1 MLNVLWSISALLTG
15 VAFLGIANGLMFTL
29 LGVRMSIDGVSSQ
42 MIGIVGSAYF
52 LGLLSGTVF
61 CGRVIARV
69 GHIRAFTTF
78 AAIAAVACLLHI
90 LIAPV
95 WAWALFRIAMGFC
108 SAGLFMIAESWL
120 QYVATHDIRG
130 RIYACYAIASSAGA
144 GVGPLLINLGDPASY
159 EIFVIGAILFSIC
172 LLPVALTHVGDPEH
186 EEDSRFGIRELFAI
200 SPVAVTGAVCAG
212 MVSGAIATMSAVFAE
227 RIGLSAVYISLF
239 VSAMRLGGF
248 SMQYP
253 IGALSDRFDRR
264 RVLIFL
270 CLGAAVASLLYLAPI
285 AGLPLVILALAVVFG
300 ALNQPIQAL
309 IVSHAYD
316 YVERKDFV
324 ATSAG
329 LLFAYGLGAIIG
341 PIAAAPMMDLLG
353 PSGLFVFAAA
363 VLLVY
368 GGYVAY
374 RMRQRDAVPH
384 DVKTDFVVIPKEI
397 PAAAKLDPRA
407 QREPASDEQKSA
419 EARRIQRELD
429 EIRWS

>member
-1 MLNVLWSISALLTG
+1 
-15 VAFLGIANGLMFTL
+15 
-29 LGVRMSIDGVSSQ
+29 

-69 GHIRAFTTF
+69 GHIRAFTAF
-78 AAIAAVACLLHI
+78 AAIAAIACLLHI

-120 QYVATHDIRG
+120 QYVATNEIRG
-130 RIYACYAIASSAGA
+130 RIYAFYAIASSAGA

-159 EIFVIGAILFSIC
+159 EIFVVGAILFSIC
-172 LLPVALTHVGDPEH
+172 LLPVALTHVGDPDH
-186 EEDSRFGIRELFAI
+186 EEASRFGIRELFAI
-200 SPVAVTGAVCAG
+200 SPVAVVGAVCAG
-212 MVSGAIATMSAVFAE
+212 LVGGAIAALNAVFAE

-239 VSAMRLGGF
+239 VTAMRLGGF

-264 RVLIFL
+264 RVLICL
-270 CLGAAVASLLYLAPI
+270 CLGAAAAALLYLAPI
-285 AGLPLVILALAVVFG
+285 AGLPLIILPLAVIFG
-300 ALNQPIQAL
+300 GLNQPIYGL
-309 IVSHAYD
+309 IVAHAYD

-324 ATSAG
+324 AASAG
-329 LLFAYGLGAIIG
+329 LLFAFGLGAIIG
-341 PIAAAPMMDLLG
+341 PLVAAPAMGALG
-353 PSGLFVFAAA
+353 PSGLFVYAA
-363 VLLVY
+363 VVLLGY
-368 GGYVAY
+368 GGFVAY
-374 RMRQRDAVPH
+374 RMRQRDPVPP

-397 PAAAKLDPRA
+397 PAATKLDPRA
-407 QREPASDEQKSA
+407 QREPASDEQKLA
-419 EARRIQRELD
+419 EARQIERELD

>member
-1 MLNVLWSISALLTG
+1 MLNVLWSVSALLTG

-61 CGRVIARV
+61 CGRVIRRV
-69 GHIRAFTTF
+69 GHIRAFTAF
-78 AAIAAVACLLHI
+78 AAIAAIACLLHI

-95 WAWALFRIAMGFC
+95 WAWALFRVAMGFC
-108 SAGLFMIAESWL
+108 STGLFMIAESWL
-120 QYVATHDIRG
+120 QYVATSDIRG

-144 GVGPLLINLGDPASY
+144 GVGPRLINLGDPASY
-159 EIFVIGAILFSIC
+159 EIFAIGAMLFSIC

-186 EEDSRFGIRELFAI
+186 EEESRFGIRELFAI

-270 CLGAAVASLLYLAPI
+270 CLGAAVASLLSFFLK
-285 AGLPLVILALAVVFG
+285 
-300 ALNQPIQAL
+300 L
-309 IVSHAYD
+309 IVCS
-316 YVERKDFV
+316 
-324 ATSAG
+324 
-329 LLFAYGLGAIIG
+329 
-341 PIAAAPMMDLLG
+341 
-353 PSGLFVFAAA
+353 
-363 VLLVY
+363 
-368 GGYVAY
+368 
-374 RMRQRDAVPH
+374 
-384 DVKTDFVVIPKEI
+384 
-397 PAAAKLDPRA
+397 
-407 QREPASDEQKSA
+407 
-419 EARRIQRELD
+419 
-429 EIRWS
+429 

>member
-69 GHIRAFTTF
+69 GHIRAFTAF
-78 AAIAAVACLLHI
+78 AAIAAIACLLHI

-95 WAWALFRIAMGFC
+95 WAWALFRVAMGFC

-120 QYVATHDIRG
+120 QYVATSDIRG

-159 EIFVIGAILFSIC
+159 EIFAIGAILFSIC
-172 LLPVALTHVGDPEH
+172 LLPVALTHVGEPDH
-186 EEDSRFGIRELFAI
+186 EEESRFGIRELFAI

-270 CLGAAVASLLYLAPI
+270 CLGAAVASLLYLAPV

-368 GGYVAY
+368 GGFVAY
-374 RMRQRDAVPH
+374 RMRQRGAVPH

-397 PAAAKLDPRA
+397 PAATKLDPRA
-407 QREPASDEQKSA
+407 QREPDEQQSA
-419 EARRIQRELD
+419 EAREIQRELD
-429 EIRWS
+429 EVRWS

>member
-1 MLNVLWSISALLTG
+1 
-15 VAFLGIANGLMFTL
+15 
-29 LGVRMSIDGVSSQ
+29 
-42 MIGIVGSAYF
+42 
-52 LGLLSGTVF
+52 
-61 CGRVIARV
+61 
-69 GHIRAFTTF
+69 
-78 AAIAAVACLLHI
+78 
-90 LIAPV
+90 
-95 WAWALFRIAMGFC
+95 
-108 SAGLFMIAESWL
+108 
-120 QYVATHDIRG
+120 
-130 RIYACYAIASSAGA
+130 
-144 GVGPLLINLGDPASY
+144 
-159 EIFVIGAILFSIC
+159 
-172 LLPVALTHVGDPEH
+172 
-186 EEDSRFGIRELFAI
+186 
-200 SPVAVTGAVCAG
+200 
-212 MVSGAIATMSAVFAE
+212 MSAVFAE

-270 CLGAAVASLLYLAPI
+270 CLGAAVALLLYLAPV
-285 AGLPLVILALAVVFG
+285 AGLPLVILALAVDVFG

-341 PIAAAPMMDLLG
+341 PIAAAPMMDLVG

-368 GGYVAY
+368 GGFVAY
-374 RMRQRDAVPH
+374 RMRQRGAVPH

-397 PAAAKLDPRA
+397 PAATKLDPRA
-407 QREPASDEQKSA
+407 QREPDEQQSA
-419 EARRIQRELD
+419 EAREMQRELD
-429 EIRWS
+429 EVRWS